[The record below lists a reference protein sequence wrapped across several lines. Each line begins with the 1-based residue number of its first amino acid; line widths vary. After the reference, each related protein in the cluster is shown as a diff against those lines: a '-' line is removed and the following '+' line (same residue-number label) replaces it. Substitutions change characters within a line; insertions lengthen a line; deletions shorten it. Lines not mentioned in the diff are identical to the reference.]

1 MNLQH
6 KINSSNNYKWFLV
19 MQSQVL
25 WYFLVKKIILLAR
38 NLGSQVVG
46 AHANIGRVGGSI
58 GSIGN
63 GMAKSSVGSS
73 NSTMETSIAKTSMT
87 KTSITKTSMTKTSI
101 AETSIAKTSIAKT
114 MVSIRIS
121 ISTIKDS
128 SLGIGLS
135 LTLLTTTWD
144 RGSQVVSADS
154 NIGGMGQA
162 SGGSNHSVSKSSIS
176 KTSIS
181 KTVISSI
188 SQTMS
193 ISKSVRISISTV
205 ESISFSLW
213 FGISITLSISY
224 GSIRVAGIS
233 QGSSSTGHRYVST
246 VHTGGGL
253 PTESMETIGKGGGGS
268 QELRVSF
275 AVHGSNKGRCDNKE
289 LIHFVR

>member
-73 NSTMETSIAKTSMT
+73 NSTMETSIAKTS
-87 KTSITKTSMTKTSI
+87 I
-101 AETSIAKTSIAKT
+101 AQTSIAKT

-128 SLGIGLS
+128 SLSISLS
-135 LTLLTTTWD
+135 LTLLATTWD
-144 RGSQVVSADS
+144 RGSQIVSADS
-154 NIGGMGQA
+154 NIGGVGQA

-188 SQTMS
+188 SQTVS

-205 ESISFSLW
+205 ESISFSLRL
-213 FGISITLSISY
+213 GISITLSISY
-224 GSIRVAGIS
+224 GSIGVARIS

>member
-46 AHANIGRVGGSI
+46 AHPNIGRVGGSI

-87 KTSITKTSMTKTSI
+87 KTSIAETSI
-101 AETSIAKTSIAKT
+101 AKTSIAKTSIAKT

-121 ISTIKDS
+121 ISTIKNS
-128 SLGIGLS
+128 SLGIGISLS
-135 LTLLTTTWD
+135 LTLLATTWD
-144 RGSQVVSADS
+144 RGSQIVGADS
-154 NIGGMGQA
+154 NIGGVGQA
-162 SGGSNHSVSKSSIS
+162 SGSSNHSVSKSSIS

-193 ISKSVRISISTV
+193 ISKSVR
-205 ESISFSLW
+205 
-213 FGISITLSISY
+213 
-224 GSIRVAGIS
+224 
-233 QGSSSTGHRYVST
+233 
-246 VHTGGGL
+246 
-253 PTESMETIGKGGGGS
+253 
-268 QELRVSF
+268 
-275 AVHGSNKGRCDNKE
+275 
-289 LIHFVR
+289 

>member
-1 MNLQH
+1 
-6 KINSSNNYKWFLV
+6 

-25 WYFLVKKIILLAR
+25 WYFFVKKDNAPSLAR

-58 GSIGN
+58 GRIGN

-73 NSTMETSIAKTSMT
+73 NSTMESSIA
-87 KTSITKTSMTKTSI
+87 KTSMTKTSI

-128 SLGIGLS
+128 SLGISLSLS
-135 LTLLTTTWD
+135 LTLLATTWD

-154 NIGGMGQA
+154 NIGGVGQA
-162 SGGSNHSVSKSSIS
+162 SGSSNHSVSKPSIS

-181 KTVISSI
+181 KTVIAGISKTVSVAKSVGVSI
-188 SQTMS
+188 SS
-193 ISKSVRISISTV
+193 V
-205 ESISFSLW
+205 ESISFSLRL
-213 FGISITLSISY
+213 GISITLSISY
-224 GSIRVAGIS
+224 RSIGVARIS

-246 VHTGGGL
+246 VHTWGGL
-253 PTESMETIGKGGGGS
+253 ATKSMETIGKGGGGG
-268 QELRVSF
+268 QELWLSF
-275 AVHGSNKGRCDNKE
+275 TVHGGNKGRCDNKE

>member
-63 GMAKSSVGSS
+63 GIA
-73 NSTMETSIAKTSMT
+73 EASIAQ
-87 KTSITKTSMTKTSI
+87 
-101 AETSIAKTSIAKT
+101 TSIAKT

-121 ISTIKDS
+121 ISTIKNS
-128 SLGIGLS
+128 SLGIGISLS
-135 LTLLTTTWD
+135 LALLATTWD
-144 RGSQVVSADS
+144 RGSQIVSADS
-154 NIGGMGQA
+154 NIGGVGQA
-162 SGGSNHSVSKSSIS
+162 SGSNNHSVSKSSIS

-188 SQTMS
+188 SQTVS
-193 ISKSVRISISTV
+193 VAKSVGVSISTV
-205 ESISFSLW
+205 ESISFSLRL
-213 FGISITLSISY
+213 GISITLSISY
-224 GSIRVAGIS
+224 GSIGVARIS

-289 LIHFVR
+289 LIHFIR

>member
-63 GMAKSSVGSS
+63 GMAQSSIGSS
-73 NSTMETSIAKTSMT
+73 NSTMETSIAETSMA
-87 KTSITKTSMTKTSI
+87 KTSI
-101 AETSIAKTSIAKT
+101 AQTSIAKT

-121 ISTIKDS
+121 ISTIKNS
-128 SLGIGLS
+128 SLGISISLG
-135 LTLLTTTWD
+135 LTLLATTWD
-144 RGSQVVSADS
+144 RGSQVVGADS
-154 NIGGMGQA
+154 NIGGVGQA
-162 SGGSNHSVSKSSIS
+162 SGSSNHSVSKSSIS

-181 KTVISSI
+181 KTSISKTVISGI

-193 ISKSVRISISTV
+193 ISKSVRISISTI

-213 FGISITLSISY
+213 F
-224 GSIRVAGIS
+224 
-233 QGSSSTGHRYVST
+233 
-246 VHTGGGL
+246 
-253 PTESMETIGKGGGGS
+253 
-268 QELRVSF
+268 
-275 AVHGSNKGRCDNKE
+275 
-289 LIHFVR
+289 

>member
-73 NSTMETSIAKTSMT
+73 NSTMETSIAKTS
-87 KTSITKTSMTKTSI
+87 
-101 AETSIAKTSIAKT
+101 IAKT

-162 SGGSNHSVSKSSIS
+162 SGSSNHSVSKSSIS

-193 ISKSVRISISTV
+193 ISKSV
-205 ESISFSLW
+205 
-213 FGISITLSISY
+213 
-224 GSIRVAGIS
+224 
-233 QGSSSTGHRYVST
+233 
-246 VHTGGGL
+246 
-253 PTESMETIGKGGGGS
+253 
-268 QELRVSF
+268 
-275 AVHGSNKGRCDNKE
+275 
-289 LIHFVR
+289 

>member
-1 MNLQH
+1 MT
-6 KINSSNNYKWFLV
+6 K
-19 MQSQVL
+19 
-25 WYFLVKKIILLAR
+25 
-38 NLGSQVVG
+38 
-46 AHANIGRVGGSI
+46 
-58 GSIGN
+58 
-63 GMAKSSVGSS
+63 
-73 NSTMETSIAKTSMT
+73 TSIAKTSMT
-87 KTSITKTSMTKTSI
+87 KTSIAKTSI
-101 AETSIAKTSIAKT
+101 AQTSIAKT

-121 ISTIKDS
+121 ISTIKNS
-128 SLGIGLS
+128 SLGIGISLS
-135 LTLLTTTWD
+135 LTLLATTWD
-144 RGSQVVSADS
+144 RGSQIVSADS
-154 NIGGMGQA
+154 NIGGVGQA

-176 KTSIS
+176 KTSIA

-205 ESISFSLW
+205 ESISLRL
-213 FGISITLSISY
+213 GISITLSISY

>member
-19 MQSQVL
+19 MQSQGL

-87 KTSITKTSMTKTSI
+87 K
-101 AETSIAKTSIAKT
+101 
-114 MVSIRIS
+114 VSIRIS
-121 ISTIKDS
+121 ITTIKDS
-128 SLGIGLS
+128 SLGISISLS
-135 LTLLTTTWD
+135 LTLLATTWD
-144 RGSQVVSADS
+144 RGSQIVGADS
-154 NIGGMGQA
+154 NIGGVGQA
-162 SGGSNHSVSKSSIS
+162 SGGSNHSMSKSSVSKSSIS

-205 ESISFSLW
+205 ESISFSLRL
-213 FGISITLSISY
+213 GISITLSISY

-233 QGSSSTGHRYVST
+233 QGSSSTGDRYVST

>member
-1 MNLQH
+1 M
-6 KINSSNNYKWFLV
+6 
-19 MQSQVL
+19 
-25 WYFLVKKIILLAR
+25 VKKIILLAR

-87 KTSITKTSMTKTSI
+87 KTSI

-128 SLGIGLS
+128 SLGISISLS
-135 LTLLTTTWD
+135 LALLATTWD
-144 RGSQVVSADS
+144 RGSQIVGADS
-154 NIGGMGQA
+154 NIGGVGQA

-213 FGISITLSISY
+213 FGIGITLSISY
-224 GSIRVAGIS
+224 GSIGVAGIS

-275 AVHGSNKGRCDNKE
+275 AVHGSNKGRCDNLRGE
-289 LIHFVR
+289 IYETVN

>member
-63 GMAKSSVGSS
+63 GMAKSSVGSG
-73 NSTMETSIAKTSMT
+73 NSTMETSIAG
-87 KTSITKTSMTKTSI
+87 
-101 AETSIAKTSIAKT
+101 TSIAKTSIAKT

-128 SLGIGLS
+128 SLGISISLS
-135 LTLLTTTWD
+135 LTLLATTWD
-144 RGSQVVSADS
+144 RGSQIVSADS
-154 NIGGMGQA
+154 NIGGVGQA

-176 KTSIS
+176 KTSIAKTVIAGIS
-181 KTVISSI
+181 KTV
-188 SQTMS
+188 S

-224 GSIRVAGIS
+224 GSIGVAGIS